1 MKKLF
6 TLFFLLVFV
15 VWIWAIS
22 SPKSD
27 LNVTIISQVS
37 ADNEDEN
44 DEIEEFESENENETE
59 EGEEENIEEQEESEN
74 ESDALE
80 ESNEVEFDYSENED
94 SQELDMNDEEIQEVF
109 QEDTEEKE
117 EIQEEDVQ
125 QESSE
130 DQNEK
135 DKIENNKE
143 ETREEEL
150 EKEEVQKE
158 EIQEDLD
165 GKEEEIEEL
174 EQEQNEIQEEIQER
188 EEEIQELEE
197 QENEIQE
204 VLEEKEEEIEEL
216 EAEFDDREEEE
227 EKFKEKNIESI
238 EPKAIPKNNI
248 SNAIKEKLSEKYSTE
263 TQVETKET
271 ITETIKEEKQPKN
284 TEVIQKIKEEPK
296 VFVPKAKISDT
307 EFYVDLGNRVFFDSY
322 QSKIS
327 ANTEIFWNFGDGKFV
342 KNKKSV
348 SHLYKKPGTY
358 TVTLKL
364 VHKGKQSTETAQVF
378 VSKNT
383 ILLISD
389 GTVSNEQ
396 LNEIKE
402 SAKKQN
408 AYLKIIS
415 VENEENSFALEE
427 KMTRALQAEKSLLQN
442 ADYFVALTAGTAGV
456 NSYNRALAAE
466 SIDTENKQI
475 VALSTGKE
483 VSNIEAKSIEN
494 NLKDENKSVLFSTIE
509 ATDTIFASSPDAVK
523 KALESKDISYEE
535 AKKDEIVFIHPLNFL
550 SHIVALLVSK
560 EVAPNIIMLI
570 LMLPIAATVVV
581 FFRQIIGLSS
591 FGIFTPALLAVT
603 FLATGLSYGLLM
615 FFVILIAG
623 WALRWAIQNVKLLS
637 VPRISIVMI
646 FVSFVMLLLLG
657 AGAYFDKAFVYSIW
671 AFPMLIL
678 AFVIEKYVTSHV
690 EKWMKEAIILLLSTL
705 LIAVVSYF
713 VMNWLWLQTLLM
725 AYPEIIF
732 ALVLINILLGK
743 WTWMR
748 LIEYM
753 RFKVLI
759 NKLGK

>member
-1 MKKLF
+1 
-6 TLFFLLVFV
+6 
-15 VWIWAIS
+15 
-22 SPKSD
+22 
-27 LNVTIISQVS
+27 
-37 ADNEDEN
+37 
-44 DEIEEFESENENETE
+44 
-59 EGEEENIEEQEESEN
+59 
-74 ESDALE
+74 
-80 ESNEVEFDYSENED
+80 
-94 SQELDMNDEEIQEVF
+94 MNDEEIQEVF

-125 QESSE
+125 EESSE

-135 DKIENNKE
+135 DEIENNKE

-158 EIQEDLD
+158 E
-165 GKEEEIEEL
+165 
-174 EQEQNEIQEEIQER
+174 EIQEEIQER

-197 QENEIQE
+197 QENEIEE

-227 EKFKEKNIESI
+227 EKVKEKNIESI

-322 QSKIS
+322 QSKIN

-389 GTVSNEQ
+389 GTASNEQ

-427 KMTRALQAEKSLLQN
+427 KMTRALQAEKLLLQN

-456 NSYNRALAAE
+456 NSYNRALTAE

-623 WALRWAIQNVKLLS
+623 
-637 VPRISIVMI
+637 
-646 FVSFVMLLLLG
+646 
-657 AGAYFDKAFVYSIW
+657 
-671 AFPMLIL
+671 
-678 AFVIEKYVTSHV
+678 
-690 EKWMKEAIILLLSTL
+690 
-705 LIAVVSYF
+705 
-713 VMNWLWLQTLLM
+713 
-725 AYPEIIF
+725 
-732 ALVLINILLGK
+732 
-743 WTWMR
+743 
-748 LIEYM
+748 
-753 RFKVLI
+753 
-759 NKLGK
+759 

>member
-27 LNVTIISQVS
+27 LNVTIISQVL
-37 ADNEDEN
+37 ADDEDEN
-44 DEIEEFESENENETE
+44 DEIEESESENENETE
-59 EGEEENIEEQEESEN
+59 EREEENIEEQEESEN
-74 ESDALE
+74 ESDTSE

-125 QESSE
+125 EEYSE

-135 DKIENNKE
+135 DEIENNKE

-150 EKEEVQKE
+150 ENEEVQKE
-158 EIQEDLD
+158 E
-165 GKEEEIEEL
+165 
-174 EQEQNEIQEEIQER
+174 EIQEEIQER
-188 EEEIQELEE
+188 AEEIQELEE

-227 EKFKEKNIESI
+227 EKVKEKNIESI
-238 EPKAIPKNNI
+238 EPKVIPKNNI
-248 SNAIKEKLSEKYSTE
+248 SNAIKEKLSKKYSNE
-263 TQVETKET
+263 TQVETKEA
-271 ITETIKEEKQPKN
+271 ITETIKEEKQSKN
-284 TEVIQKIKEEPK
+284 TEVIQKQKEEPK
-296 VFVPKAKISDT
+296 VFVPKAKISNT

-322 QSKIS
+322 QSKIN

-389 GTVSNEQ
+389 GTASNEQ

-415 VENEENSFALEE
+415 VENEVNSFALEE
-427 KMTRALQAEKSLLQN
+427 KMTRALQSEKSLLQN

-456 NSYNRALAAE
+456 NSYNRALTAE